1 MAVRERPEDKGS
13 VRIGR
18 SLNAANYRTLK
29 AAAATRR
36 QKKRKEKRK
45 RKLTT
50 PIDIILRLGDI
61 LPVHDAPNARLLAHI
76 PIAFAQDHNLVP
88 RDLVL
93 LDRFPDDLLAHAVA
107 VHVRRVPGVEAAVV
121 RRFKKWEG
129 LLFVDDPG
137 LPLGGSEAHGAEDG
151 VGDAQAAGAEAMV
164 GCFCGGD
171 GAQDG
176 VLLG

>member
-1 MAVRERPEDKGS
+1 MAVRERPADKGS

-18 SLNAANYRTLK
+18 SLNAANYRILK

-36 QKKRKEKRK
+36 QKKPKEKRK

-93 LDRFPDDLLAHAVA
+93 LDRFPDDLFAHTIT
-107 VHVRRVPGVEAAVV
+107 VHVRGIPGVEAAVV
-121 RRFKKWEG
+121 SRFEEREG
-129 LLFVDDPG
+129 FLFVDDPR
-137 LPLGGSEAHGAEDG
+137 LPLWAAEAHGAEDG
-151 VGDAQAAGAEAMV
+151 VRDAQAAGAKAVV
-164 GCFCGGD
+164 GCFGGGD
-171 GAQDG
+171 GA
-176 VLLG
+176 